1 MIGAVYA
8 RNVRQDKLHTV
19 AFGAGIVL
27 RDRCHRVLHQ
37 AHAKCVP
44 QERWNF
50 PTSLRT
56 GKASAGPV
64 QLDIT
69 VLDQGKVGVAAAKQV
84 RSLQLLAV
92 RSALHVWVTQ

>member
-1 MIGAVYA
+1 M
-8 RNVRQDKLHTV
+8 V

-44 QERWNF
+44 QERWNILM
-50 PTSLRT
+50 SLRR

-64 QLDIT
+64 QLDTT
-69 VLDQGKVGVAAAKQV
+69 VLHQDKAGAAAVKQG